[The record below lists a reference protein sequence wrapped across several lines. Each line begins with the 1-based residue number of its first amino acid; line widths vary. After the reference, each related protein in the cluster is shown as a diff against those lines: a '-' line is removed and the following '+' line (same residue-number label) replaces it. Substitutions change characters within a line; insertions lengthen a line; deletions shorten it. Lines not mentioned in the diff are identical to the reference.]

1 MKSSNKKKKKKQSRP
16 SFLLFATLT
25 SLRCSTVFPRVFLNG
40 IEAIVAIVIRGGAA
54 AGRAHRRRWREN
66 DMKKRGT
73 FCFSRLLM
81 PVFLSLPRDYCSLSW
96 LGPPFYSVSCVNGS
110 QRNTQRQAGQRIKG
124 EKREEGSLLQK
135 ERGRE

>member
-1 MKSSNKKKKKKQSRP
+1 MKSSNKKKKKKQLRP

-66 DMKKRGT
+66 DIKKRGT
-73 FCFSRLLM
+73 LCFSRLLM
-81 PVFLSLPRDYCSLSW
+81 PVFSLFPANTALSRGLAPLFIQSAASMEVSGIHRDRR
-96 LGPPFYSVSCVNGS
+96 G
-110 QRNTQRQAGQRIKG
+110 
-124 EKREEGSLLQK
+124 K
-135 ERGRE
+135 E